1 MKKGILMLKFRTPEC
16 RKAFLDKVGVFPEVQ
31 TIKKNNGAT
40 PTVIK
45 ELCDE
50 YSFDIKKMFYVDL
63 PGRKELDDEN
73 IENGNGYSLSEPS

>member
-16 RKAFLDKVGVFPEVQ
+16 RKEFLDRVGIFPEVQ

-40 PTVIK
+40 PSVIK

-50 YSFDIKKMFYVDL
+50 YGFDIKKMFYVNL
-63 PGRKELDDEN
+63 PGRKELDDED
-73 IENGNGYSLSEPS
+73 IENRNGYSL